1 MLPPACT
8 ECERELVRGAVQKLS
23 QDQTGEQAAML
34 EKVVVERVRG
44 MLRLPN
50 AILQALPPP
59 LAPPAPPSKVSTL
72 IINNTITGLLR
83 VQFPHRV
90 KRLRL

>member
-59 LAPPAPPSKVSTL
+59 LAPPAPPSVTPEAWTAKASL
-72 IINNTITGLLR
+72 RIIQR
-83 VQFPHRV
+83 AV
-90 KRLRL
+90 KANRG